1 MGIIVFAVI
10 IGILYAAYKFAK
22 NPYSKFMSKNR
33 WDIIQTLTGMFVF
46 IVIIITLALIVFGV
60 YAYYTH

>member
-1 MGIIVFAVI
+1 MDIIICVVVVT
-10 IGILYAAYKFAK
+10 ILYCAYKFAK

>member
-22 NPYSKFMSKNR
+22 NPYAKFMSKNR

-46 IVIIITLALIVFGV
+46 IVILAIFAVVIFGI
-60 YAYYTH
+60 YAYYTQ